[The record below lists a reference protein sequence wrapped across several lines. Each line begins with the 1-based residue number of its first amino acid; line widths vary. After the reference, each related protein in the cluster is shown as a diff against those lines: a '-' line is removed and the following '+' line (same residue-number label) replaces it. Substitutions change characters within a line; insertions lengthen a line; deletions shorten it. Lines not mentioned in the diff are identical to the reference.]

1 MGTRAGGVSA
11 AARALPVGNPRE
23 DNSRGEQDNCGAD
36 GGDVDSV
43 HKGVQGSRYRLPWT
57 TSALRRS
64 THQRCAA
71 AAWAAPAP
79 PGSAGTAGE
88 RRHRRGA
95 PAPPGSVD
103 MIDSVAGAITT
114 ATPTPS
120 AIIAT
125 SIARTAVVCV
135 QSRTATW

>member
-79 PGSAGTAGE
+79 PGS
-88 RRHRRGA
+88 
-95 PAPPGSVD
+95 VD